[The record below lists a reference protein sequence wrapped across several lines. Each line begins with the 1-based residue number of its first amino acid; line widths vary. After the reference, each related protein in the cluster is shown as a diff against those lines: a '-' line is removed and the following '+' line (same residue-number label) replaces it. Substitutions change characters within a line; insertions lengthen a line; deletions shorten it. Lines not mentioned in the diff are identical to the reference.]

1 MSKSKPHYDPK
12 KRLQPLNMEG
22 AHFNVTDQKKFQL
35 AIKLLKESLF
45 DKGAS
50 LFASDNLITWNKNL
64 SFLREERYI
73 NFLQDPDFNLIEKS
87 IVWRTYI
94 LLYFAK
100 MALGVEGDFLECGC
114 HKGSTA
120 YQVIKDY
127 DLIKLGKK
135 YWLYDLFELKE
146 GEEHSQQLDDGN
158 STVYEDTV
166 ARFSKFPN
174 VEVIKGSVPE
184 SFKKG
189 FPESISFCHIDM
201 NHPAPEAEAL
211 QLVLPK
217 LNKGGIIIFDDYGWW
232 GYSAQKA
239 AIDPIVRSFGQEI
252 LELPTGQAL
261 LIKS

>member
-1 MSKSKPHYDPK
+1 MSKSKPHYDPE

-22 AHFNVTDQKKFQL
+22 AHFNVTDQKKFKL

-64 SFLREERYI
+64 SFLREDRYVK
-73 NFLQDPDFNLIEKS
+73 FLKDPDFNLIEKS

-100 MALGVEGDFLECGC
+100 MALDVEGDFLECGC
-114 HKGSTA
+114 HRGSTA
-120 YQVIKDY
+120 FQVVTDFGLMK
-127 DLIKLGKK
+127 KGKR
-135 YWLYDLFELKE
+135 YWLYDLFEVNDREKKAQYSDHLNSNIY
-146 GEEHSQQLDDGN
+146 EE
-158 STVYEDTV
+158 TV

-174 VEVIKGSVPE
+174 VEVIKGSVPD
-184 SFKKG
+184 SFIKG

-201 NHPAPEAEAL
+201 NHPVPEAEAL
-211 QLVLPK
+211 KVVLPK

-239 AIDPIVRSFGQEI
+239 AIDPIVQSFGEEI